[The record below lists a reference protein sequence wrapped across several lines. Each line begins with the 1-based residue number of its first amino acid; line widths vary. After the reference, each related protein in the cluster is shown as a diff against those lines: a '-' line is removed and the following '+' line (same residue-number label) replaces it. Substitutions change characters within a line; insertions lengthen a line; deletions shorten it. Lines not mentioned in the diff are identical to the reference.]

1 MGRCPHSVHLLLIK
15 DTSLLFP
22 QRMQMYVHIRC
33 VLFRMC
39 AYNEYI
45 CFGIFQYVCTIVYV
59 YTFIY
64 VCIII
69 CIYIFLLCECTPES
83 PFKEYYKTQQL

>member
-1 MGRCPHSVHLLLIK
+1 
-15 DTSLLFP
+15 
-22 QRMQMYVHIRC
+22 MYVHIRC

-39 AYNEYI
+39 AYNECI
-45 CFGIFQYVCTIVYV
+45 CFGIFKYVCTIVYV

-69 CIYIFLLCECTPES
+69 CIYIYFYYVNVHQNHLLRSIIKPS
-83 PFKEYYKTQQL
+83 SYKL